1 MSDHSA
7 LRDHSRELRESIW
20 ERYGH
25 LWPREPGAVDQ
36 LAALGSPDGEAGEL
50 VRKWKNRKPPVLINP
65 DFYGTIT
72 VENL

>member
-1 MSDHSA
+1 MLNDGFS
-7 LRDHSRELRESIW
+7 LRKGIR
-20 ERYGH
+20 ERYGQ
-25 LWPREPGAVDQ
+25 PREPSAVDQ